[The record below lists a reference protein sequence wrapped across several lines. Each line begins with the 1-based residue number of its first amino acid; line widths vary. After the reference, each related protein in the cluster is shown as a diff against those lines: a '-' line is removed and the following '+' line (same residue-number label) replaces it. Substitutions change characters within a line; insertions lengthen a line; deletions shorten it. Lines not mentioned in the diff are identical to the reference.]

1 MVRRMPKRRAATA
14 TSGRP
19 APELERIRN
28 TIRVLV
34 IDAALAL
41 DIFLIACLFGENP
54 KFWVL
59 LGLLGAVVVSVLTAL
74 GLWKLRRAWWAYRVA
89 EVVAILFL
97 APLTF
102 IAHVLFPLIVA
113 SIYFLAVAFVLTCV
127 AYGLAVWTMNV
138 ARELKARQ
146 RR

>member
-89 EVVAILFL
+89 EVVAILIL
-97 APLTF
+97 APLWF
-102 IAHVLFPLIVA
+102 VARVILPLIVA
-113 SIYFLAVAFVLTCV
+113 SISLLAVAFVLTCV
-127 AYGLAVWTMNV
+127 VFGLAVLTVNA
-138 ARELKARQ
+138 ARELKARVG
-146 RR
+146 R